1 MTVSRSE
8 SLEVALP
15 ALRQPLKGIPFEVIV
30 QHLYGKSVE
39 KFDITTP
46 ENTNMLRLLVR
57 AMRKVCN
64 EVQRNPIVRPRP
76 NEVGNDM
83 EPFVIE
89 AICSEDLRALRPK
102 ATSGKGKSTG
112 YPDIKI
118 VTSGTPIYLEVKTF
132 ARKNHSTTQRSFYFS
147 PTDDPKVTED
157 AHHLAVGF
165 EIVRRG
171 NEFTP
176 VAFEILDLYGLLCD
190 LKSEFNSDNRRLYD
204 NSRILYEQ
212 SVS

>member
-1 MTVSRSE
+1 MTGSRSE
-8 SLEVALP
+8 SLRVALP
-15 ALRQPLKGIPFEVIV
+15 ALRQPLKGVPFEAIV
-30 QHLYGKSVE
+30 QHLYGTSVE
-39 KFDITTP
+39 KFDVGIR
-46 ENTNMLRLLVR
+46 ENTDMLRLLAQ
-57 AMRKVCN
+57 AMTRVCAA
-64 EVQRNPIVRPRP
+64 VQRDPIVRPRP

-89 AICSEDLRALRPK
+89 ALRNENLRALRPK
-102 ATSGKGKSTG
+102 AISGRGRSTG

-118 VTSGTPIYLEVKTF
+118 ITSGTSIYLEVKTY
-132 ARKNHSTTQRSFYFS
+132 ARKNYSTTQRSFYFS

-190 LKSEFNSDNRRLYD
+190 LKSEFNSDNRRLYEE
-204 NSRILYEQ
+204 NRILYEQ
-212 SVS
+212 RVP

>member
-1 MTVSRSE
+1 MTGSRSK
-8 SLEVALP
+8 SLGMALP

-30 QHLYGKSVE
+30 QHLYGTSVE
-39 KFDITTP
+39 KFDVGIP
-46 ENTNMLRLLVR
+46 ANMDLLRLLVR
-57 AMRKVCN
+57 AMRKVCRI
-64 EVQRNPIVRPRP
+64 VQSTPIVRPRP

-83 EPFVIE
+83 EPYVIE
-89 AICSEDLRALRPK
+89 ALINENLRALRPK
-102 ATSGKGKSTG
+102 ATSGRGKSTG

-118 VTSGTPIYLEVKTF
+118 VTSRTPIYLEVKTF
-132 ARKNHSTTQRSFYFS
+132 ARKNYNTTQRSFYFS

-176 VAFEILDLYGLLCD
+176 VAFEILDLYGLPCD
-190 LKSEFNSDNRRLYD
+190 LKSEFNSDNRRLYEK
-204 NSRILYEQ
+204 SRILYEQ
-212 SVS
+212 RVP

>member
-1 MTVSRSE
+1 MKGDRNG
-8 SLEVALP
+8 SLLVTLP
-15 ALRQPLKGIPFEVIV
+15 ALREPLKDIPFEVIV
-30 QHLYGKSVE
+30 QHLYGTAVE
-39 KFDITTP
+39 KFDIGVQ
-46 ENTNMLRLLVR
+46 ENMNMLRVLTR
-57 AMRKVCN
+57 AMRRACLV
-64 EVQRNPIVRPRP
+64 VQRNPIVRPRP

-89 AICSEDLRALRPK
+89 SLRNENLRALRPK
-102 ATSGKGKSTG
+102 TISGRGKSTG

-118 VTSGTPIYLEVKTF
+118 STSGLSIYLEVKTF
-132 ARKNHSTTQRSFYFS
+132 ARRNYSTTQRSFYFS

-165 EIVRRG
+165 EIEQTG

-176 VAFEILDLYGLLCD
+176 VSFEILDLYGLPCD

-204 NSRILYEQ
+204 TGRILCQ
-212 SVS
+212 QQIP

>member
-1 MTVSRSE
+1 MTEKRSD
-8 SLEVALP
+8 LLGATLP
-15 ALRQPLKGIPFEVIV
+15 ALSQPLKGIPFEVIV
-30 QHLYGKSVE
+30 QHVYGTSVE
-39 KFDITTP
+39 KFDVGVP
-46 ENTNMLRLLVR
+46 GNTDMLRLLAR
-57 AMRKVCN
+57 AMRRVCS
-64 EVQRNPIVRPRP
+64 EVQSDPIVRPRP

-89 AICSEDLRALRPK
+89 ALRNENLRALRPR

-118 VTSGTPIYLEVKTF
+118 ITSGTPIYLEVKTF
-132 ARKNHSTTQRSFYFS
+132 ARKNYSTTQRSFYFS

-176 VAFEILDLYGLLCD
+176 VAFEILDLYGLPCD

-204 NSRILYEQ
+204 KSRILYEQ
-212 SVS
+212 RVS